1 VAEASNL
8 INAPVI
14 IGSKSVPPILYEGT
28 GLVADKENP
37 LVLQILTGSSSSYSY
52 NPDQPIKEVQL
63 KPTTHNN
70 LNHCYNFIFSTLM
83 PLERILF

>member
-1 VAEASNL
+1 VAEAANL

-52 NPDQPIKEVQL
+52 NPDQPIKEV
-63 KPTTHNN
+63 
-70 LNHCYNFIFSTLM
+70 
-83 PLERILF
+83 